1 MVDGDGTYDATT
13 APRLVETLLF
23 GPYDMVNVARRH
35 TTDDA
40 YRRGHVIGNRVLTGL
55 MIHQR

>member
-40 YRRGHVIGNRVLTGL
+40 YRRGPRHR
-55 MIHQR
+55 